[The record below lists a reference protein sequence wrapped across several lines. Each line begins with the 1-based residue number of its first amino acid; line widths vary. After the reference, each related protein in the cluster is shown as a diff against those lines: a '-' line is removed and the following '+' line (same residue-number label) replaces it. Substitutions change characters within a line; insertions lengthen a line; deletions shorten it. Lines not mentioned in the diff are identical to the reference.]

1 MTRPLRLLF
10 IEDDENDAELL
21 LQDLE
26 RGGLTVEWERVE
38 TREAM
43 SAALESQEW
52 DALVS
57 DVGLPQASG
66 PEPLALRKAPG
77 LVVLFIIVSGTAAE
91 GGAVAVRKLAVDV

>member
-26 RGGLTVEWERVE
+26 RGGLKVEWERVE

-43 SAALESQEW
+43 SAALDRQEW
-52 DALVS
+52 DALLS
-57 DVGLPQASG
+57 DFRLPRFSG
-66 PEPLALRKAPG
+66 PEALAL
-77 LVVLFIIVSGTAAE
+77 
-91 GGAVAVRKLAVDV
+91 